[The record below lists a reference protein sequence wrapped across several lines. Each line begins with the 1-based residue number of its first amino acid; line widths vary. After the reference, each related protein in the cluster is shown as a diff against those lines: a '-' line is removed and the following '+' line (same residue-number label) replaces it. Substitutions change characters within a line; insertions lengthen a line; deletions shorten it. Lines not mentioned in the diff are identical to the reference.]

1 MIVEPLF
8 QLKLASTQFLPHH
21 HHNLNFR
28 DSTSAVSFSR
38 AVRSV
43 RKNALKIINE
53 ERTKA
58 VNNFEKKSVLL
69 QHFSSSSF
77 YGFQTFFLFLL
88 ISHHI
93 HSGPI
98 LHVLLTP
105 TEPVPLAGFFHTFK
119 TSKICECGAHNKTAS
134 VILEREN
141 KQQIQDFWQG

>member
-1 MIVEPLF
+1 MIVQPLI

-21 HHNLNFR
+21 HHNLTFG

-69 QHFSSSSF
+69 QHFSSCSF
-77 YGFQTFFLFLL
+77 YGIQTFFLFLL

-105 TEPVPLAGFFHTFK
+105 TEPVLPQQAFSTLLKLQFFVK
-119 TSKICECGAHNKTAS
+119 VVLNKTACNS
-134 VILEREN
+134 GEV
-141 KQQIQDFWQG
+141 K